1 MKDSQI
7 FFLNLHYRAL
17 IILVYLILT
26 IQILTNQKYFEQ
38 FTERKRAKSVKE
50 FTEALNLAI
59 DRLQEGIL
67 LKDPDSVY
75 KPNARIKGGWVK
87 IKPEYNNE
95 IMDMPD
101 LVIIGGKCRRN

>member
-38 FTERKRAKSVKE
+38 FTERKSAKSVKE
-50 FTEALNLAI
+50 VTEALNLAI